1 MTISLMLGTGI
12 HNTSLAQGSP
22 NLGKTDRLMEMAKAS
37 IAKNEYKKANYYFRQ
52 IIESSASIPPEMPY
66 YFAETLYE
74 LKQYD
79 NSAKFLNKYLEINGF
94 KADNYESA
102 KTLEKKLKAP
112 LEAIAACKLCDSK
125 GYRYQM
131 CPTCHGEKVIQQD
144 CSYCKGNG
152 IVGCSRCKATG
163 IVTKKNVFNITEY
176 YQCSRCKG
184 EGRLTC
190 PRCDGSLKE
199 VSACHTCS
207 GFGEVH
213 SEELCDHQVQ
223 DKHHDENITVQ

>member
-1 MTISLMLGTGI
+1 MIFLMLGIGI
-12 HNTSLAQGSP
+12 HSTSLAQGSP
-22 NLGKTDRLMEMAKAS
+22 NLGKTDRLMEMAKTS
-37 IAKNEYKKANYYFRQ
+37 ISSSEYEKANYYFRQ

-66 YFAETLYE
+66 YFAETLFE

-94 KADNYESA
+94 KAENYEAA
-102 KTLEKKLKAP
+102 KNLEKKLKAP

-125 GYRYQM
+125 GYRYQP
-131 CPTCHGEKVIQQD
+131 CPTCQGDKVIQQD
-144 CSYCKGNG
+144 CSYCKGKG

-213 SEELCDHQVQ
+213 SEKLCDHQV
-223 DKHHDENITVQ
+223 HHEHADEKTTAQ

>member
-1 MTISLMLGTGI
+1 MVFLWLGTGLQ
-12 HNTSLAQGSP
+12 SVALAQGRPS
-22 NLGKTDRLMEMAKAS
+22 LGRTDRLMEMAKTS
-37 IAKNEYKKANYYFRQ
+37 IANSEYEKANYYFRQ

-79 NSAKFLNKYLEINGF
+79 NSSKFLSKYLEINGF
-94 KADNYESA
+94 KAENYEAA
-102 KTLEKKLKAP
+102 KALENKLKAP
-112 LEAIAACKLCDSK
+112 LEAIASCKLCDTK
-125 GYRYQM
+125 GYRYQA
-131 CPTCHGEKVIQQD
+131 CPTCHGKKVIEQD
-144 CSYCKGNG
+144 CSLCKGRG

-176 YQCSRCKG
+176 YQCTRCKG

-213 SEELCDHQVQ
+213 SEELCDHQE
-223 DKHHDENITVQ
+223 HHEHTTAEPEVH